1 MANKAIDRAYL
12 LDTLRDFKSVILDES
27 YIEKFDAYADMPAA
41 SATTEG
47 KVIQYVGADD
57 STHGLTNGF
66 FYQVQESSTTPGT
79 YEWVEKAVM
88 TIPDGVEYSIV
99 KEATADAGYFATYQL
114 YGAVGGGT
122 PAPITGSDKINI
134 PKDFLVKSG
143 EVKTVTAA
151 DKAPGG
157 IFENDPDFL
166 EGDKYID
173 FVVNVKDGT
182 PAVDEHLYINV
193 KSLVDTYTAGN
204 GLDLTSGTFSV
215 VAKAN
220 GGVDVDANGVF
231 LDFEDDDIDF
241 TTEWDEGPSV

>member
-12 LDTLRDFKSVILDES
+12 LDTLKDFDSVILKNS
-27 YIEKFDAYADMPAA
+27 YVEKYDSYANMPVA
-41 SATTEG
+41 SAATEG
-47 KVIQYVGADD
+47 KIVQYIGADD
-57 STHGLTNGF
+57 ALNDLKNGF
-66 FYQVQESSTTPGT
+66 FYQVVESTVTAGT

-88 TIPDGVEYSIV
+88 NIPDGVEYSIV
-99 KEATADAGYFATYQL
+99 KESTADEGYFATYQL
-114 YGAVGGGT
+114 YGKVGGGS
-122 PAPITGSDKINI
+122 PAPISGSAKINI

-151 DKAPGG
+151 DKEEGG
-157 IFENDPDFL
+157 IFYDDPNF
-166 EGDKYID
+166 EVGDKYID
-173 FVVNVKDGT
+173 FVVNVKEGSAT
-182 PAVDEHLYINV
+182 DEHMYINV
-193 KSLVDTYTAGN
+193 KDLVDSYTAGN
-204 GLDLTSGTFSV
+204 GLDLTNGEFSV